1 MSKYIKNVSE
11 RMKSRLEDWKRLE
24 QMKVEESEWK
34 KVGQKVDLGFPVKM
48 FWKIICFF
56 FFFE

>member
-1 MSKYIKNVSE
+1 MSKCIKNVSE

-34 KVGQKVDLGFPVKM
+34 KIRVGESWSQSGPGFS
-48 FWKIICFF
+48 C
-56 FFFE
+56 